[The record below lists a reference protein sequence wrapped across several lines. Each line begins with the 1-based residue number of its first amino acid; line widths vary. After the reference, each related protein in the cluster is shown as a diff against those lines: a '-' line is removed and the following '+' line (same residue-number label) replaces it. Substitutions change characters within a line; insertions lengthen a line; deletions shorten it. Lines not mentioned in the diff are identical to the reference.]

1 MTAIGL
7 NYVWANVITRQATK
21 ANAGRGVFPDYYP
34 GISIISNRVLGYQT
48 KTVPIQNDSCSC
60 KFDNVVIDLYRAASD
75 MDTVSSWTLNHIS
88 LNLGRAT
95 SVDPNAILSSR
106 NAEPLYDGP
115 LAPHKNSTLFRI
127 WRFDCRFSLTSMV
140 IRWISWCTRMFS
152 LHVPTTCRI
161 SPGLALST
169 FGCSLSPA
177 LQSTV
182 SVAASPNIGTSQ
194 MIATKPTPAVYHL
207 SLHRFHDIALQALPK
222 GVKHVNGDGAPKL
235 HHFCVYVDSNDIIEK
250 IYPVLKRRKIPIVSG
265 PETLVVAG
273 NRSISFL
280 DPDGNRV
287 EIACNANKFKH
298 DNRKRGKHNDN
309 VEDGC

>member
-127 WRFDCRFSLTSMV
+127 WRFDCRFSLTVDGDSLDFLV
-140 IRWISWCTRMFS
+140 YEDVFVTCSHNLQDISWFS
-152 LHVPTTCRI
+152 VIDLWLQFI
-161 SPGLALST
+161 SGI
-169 FGCSLSPA
+169 
-177 LQSTV
+177 TV
-182 SVAASPNIGTSQ
+182 
-194 MIATKPTPAVYHL
+194 
-207 SLHRFHDIALQALPK
+207 
-222 GVKHVNGDGAPKL
+222 DG
-235 HHFCVYVDSNDIIEK
+235 
-250 IYPVLKRRKIPIVSG
+250 
-265 PETLVVAG
+265 
-273 NRSISFL
+273 
-280 DPDGNRV
+280 
-287 EIACNANKFKH
+287 
-298 DNRKRGKHNDN
+298 
-309 VEDGC
+309 